1 MITIIASTYVVLAI
15 DNIDTDIIIPA
26 RFLKVTGK
34 AGLGRHLFANW
45 RYAEDGLARADFVL
59 NRPEAAAARVLVTGD
74 NFGCGSSREHAPWA
88 LYDFG
93 FRAVVSTSFASIF
106 RNNCLKNGLLPVA
119 VEAAFHRKMIDAAGV
134 GGGGDAAGAP
144 PTVTIDLEARTITLA
159 DGTSATFPI
168 EPFPRYCL
176 LNGLDELTFLLRHED
191 AIAAYEHG
199 SGPALSPDERLPPRR
214 RS

>member
-1 MITIIASTYVVLAI
+1 MDPIRTITSSFLVLPI

-45 RYAEDGLARADFVL
+45 RYAGDGTARPEFVL
-59 NRPEAAAARVLVTGD
+59 NSSEAAAARVLVAGD

-88 LYDFG
+88 LADFG

-106 RNNCLKNGLLPVA
+106 RNNCLKNGLLPIAVRPA
-119 VEAAFHRKMIDAAGV
+119 FYRKMVEAFSGGRGPATAAGT
-134 GGGGDAAGAP
+134 GDDASP
-144 PTVTIDLEARTITLA
+144 IVIIDLEARTITLP

-168 EPFPRYCL
+168 EPFPRFCL
-176 LNGLDELTFLLRHED
+176 LNGLDELSFLLQPEEG
-191 AIAAYEHG
+191 IAAF
-199 SGPALSPDERLPPRR
+199 ERRGAAGR
-214 RS
+214 

>member
-1 MITIIASTYVVLAI
+1 MDPIRTIASSYVVLPI

-45 RYAEDGLARADFVL
+45 RYAEDGSPRADFVL
-59 NRPEAAAARVLVTGD
+59 NRPEAAAARVLVAGD

-106 RNNCLKNGLLPVA
+106 RNNCLKNGLLPIA
-119 VEAAFHRKMIDAAGV
+119 VEPAFHKRMVAAAG
-134 GGGGDAAGAP
+134 GGSGSAAMSGAGTR

-176 LNGLDELTFLLRHED
+176 LNGLDELSFLLQQEE
-191 AIAAYEHG
+191 AIAAF
-199 SGPALSPDERLPPRR
+199 ERGGTAGR
-214 RS
+214 

>member
-1 MITIIASTYVVLAI
+1 MIRTIASSYVVLPI

-45 RYAEDGLARADFVL
+45 RYAEDGSPRADFVL
-59 NRPEAAAARVLVTGD
+59 NRPEAAAARVLVAGD

-88 LYDFG
+88 LHDFG

-106 RNNCLKNGLLPVA
+106 RNNCLKNGLLPIA
-119 VEAAFHRKMIDAAGV
+119 VEPAFHKRMVAAA
-134 GGGGDAAGAP
+134 GGGGEAAAAAAP

-159 DGTSATFPI
+159 DGTCATFPI

-176 LNGLDELTFLLRHED
+176 LNGLDELTFLLQQEEAISAHE
-191 AIAAYEHG
+191 
-199 SGPALSPDERLPPRR
+199 RR
-214 RS
+214 GATGC

>member
-1 MITIIASTYVVLAI
+1 MDPIRTIASSYVVLPI

-45 RYAEDGLARADFVL
+45 RYAEDGSPRADFVL
-59 NRPEAAAARVLVTGD
+59 NRPEAAAARVLVAGD

-106 RNNCLKNGLLPVA
+106 RNNCLKNGLLPIA
-119 VEAAFHRKMIDAAGV
+119 VVPAFHKTMVALA
-134 GGGGDAAGAP
+134 GGGETAAAAAP
-144 PTVTIDLEARTITLA
+144 PTVTIDLEARTIILA
-159 DGTSATFPI
+159 DGTRATFPI

-176 LNGLDELTFLLRHED
+176 LNGLDEVTFLLQQVD
-191 AIAAYEHG
+191 AI
-199 SGPALSPDERLPPRR
+199 
-214 RS
+214 